1 MGRVD
6 GKVALVTGAARGQGR
21 SHAVRLAE
29 EGADIVALDICDEG
43 GVDTTTYPLGS
54 QSELDE
60 TAALVE
66 QLDRRVVA
74 RKADVRDLAAMEA
87 AVAAATAELGPID
100 IVCANAGIGTYGF
113 TWELSEESWKD
124 MLDVN
129 LTGVWHTCK
138 ATIPQMIEAG
148 NGGAIVITSSFGGAR
163 AINTAGHYCAT
174 KHGVVGLM
182 RVLSQ
187 ELAEHSIRVNTIH
200 PMAVNTLL
208 ATNEATLGLFRPD
221 LEHPTPEDAMAQLH
235 GLHALPV
242 PWIEPVDVSNAIL
255 WLTSDEGRYV
265 TGTEVTVDAGS
276 QQKMPH
282 A

>member
-6 GKVALVTGAARGQGR
+6 GKVALITGAARGQGR
-21 SHAVRLAE
+21 SHAIRLAE
-29 EGADIVALDICDEG
+29 EGADIVALDICEEG
-43 GVDTTTYPLGS
+43 AIDSTAYPLGS

-60 TAALVE
+60 TANMVE
-66 QLDRRVVA
+66 SLDRRVVA
-74 RKADVRDLAAMEA
+74 RRADVRSLADMEA
-87 AVAAATAELGPID
+87 AVETAIAELGGID

-113 TWELSEESWKD
+113 TWELTEAEWKD
-124 MLDVN
+124 MMDVN

-138 ATIPQMIEAG
+138 TTIPKMIEAG

-187 ELAEHSIRVNTIH
+187 ELAAHSIRVNTVH
-200 PMAVNTLL
+200 PMAVNTML

-221 LEHPTPEDAMAQLH
+221 LEHPTAEDAMAELH

-242 PWIEPVDVSNAIL
+242 PWVEPVDVSNAIL